1 MFVYNKGEFHLY
13 GLCMTSPK
21 SCGWWN
27 GQNKYQYTYSVYTTK
42 FRPS

>member
-27 GQNKYQYTYSVYTTK
+27 GQKKYQYQYKWKLLINYL
-42 FRPS
+42 